1 MKEEEIG
8 MRILLS
14 LWDAFTSPFYMI
26 CNFFGNVF
34 ENFKRRC
41 QCFRRGYSQMD
52 VWDIDWWFVRTVKSM
67 LKDFKSVH
75 WGHPT
80 GVTDD
85 EWESILEEM
94 IDHLELM
101 DEENVIKSLGL
112 TRKNLSYEESQK
124 IGNIMIKNKE
134 CFFKLFSK
142 WFYSLWD

>member
-14 LWDAFTSPFYMI
+14 LWDEFTSPFYMI

-41 QCFRRGYSQMD
+41 QCFRRGYSQID

-67 LKDFKSVH
+67 LEDFKSVH

-85 EWESILEEM
+85 EWESILGEM
-94 IDHLELM
+94 INHLELM
-101 DEENVIKSLGL
+101 DEKNVIKSLGL
-112 TRKNLSYEESQK
+112 TLETFSCGDYKK
-124 IGNIMIKNKE
+124 VDDIMTENKE
-134 CFFKLFSK
+134 RFFELFSK